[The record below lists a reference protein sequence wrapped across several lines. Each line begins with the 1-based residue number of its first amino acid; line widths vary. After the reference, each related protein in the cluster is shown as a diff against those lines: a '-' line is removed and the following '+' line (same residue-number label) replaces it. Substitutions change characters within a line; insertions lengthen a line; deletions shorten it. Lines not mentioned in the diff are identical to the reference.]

1 MRQYLSGFFLC
12 LAVSLAAAQE
22 REATR
27 RPFDFG
33 LKGGLN
39 ISSLGGND
47 SQIGSAKAGFHAGAY
62 LITFLSERVS
72 LQPELVYSQQGFQL
86 TGQFPARFNHNYLNL
101 PILFRIEVGPGA
113 TVQLGPQ
120 VGYFLNR
127 DDFGGYKQIDF
138 GLALGV
144 GYALENGLNLTAR
157 YNLGFANV
165 TESISNQV
173 PSRTNRVFQ
182 LSLGYTFHKM
192 D

>member
-1 MRQYLSGFFLC
+1 MVLF
-12 LAVSLAAAQE
+12 AAGQD
-22 REATR
+22 REATS
-27 RPFDFG
+27 RPVDFG

-39 ISSLGGND
+39 VSSLGGNN
-47 SQIGSAKAGFHAGAY
+47 SQIGSAKVGFHAGAY

-86 TGQFPARFNHNYLNL
+86 TGQYATRFEHNYLNL
-101 PILFRIEVGPGA
+101 PIIFKIDVGPGT

-127 DDFGGYKQIDF
+127 NDNGNNFGGYKKIDF

-144 GYALENGLNLTAR
+144 GYALESGLNLTAR

-165 TESISNQV
+165 TENVSNQV

-182 LSLGYTFHKM
+182 LSLGYTFQ
-192 D
+192 